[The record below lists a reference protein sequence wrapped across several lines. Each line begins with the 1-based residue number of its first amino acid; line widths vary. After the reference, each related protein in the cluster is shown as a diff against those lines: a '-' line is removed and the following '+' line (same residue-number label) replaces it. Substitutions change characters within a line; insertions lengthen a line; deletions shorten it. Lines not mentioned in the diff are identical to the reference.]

1 MSRAVFLLSSV
12 PLCTLAFFFFFFS
25 KLVEEYKAS
34 MEASVSPPQGAAL
47 LAQAGLIS
55 EKVPASQIPRAGH

>member
-1 MSRAVFLLSSV
+1 MSRAIVLLSSM
-12 PLCTLAFFFFFFS
+12 PLCTLAFFFFS

-34 MEASVSPPQGAAL
+34 VEASVSPPQGAAL